1 MDMIRINQNQKIKFL
16 ILVLLLKRQ
25 ITILR
30 QLKQRVKFLMLLIQQ
45 QKPHSVSLKIKYLVL
60 VVLLKTDYD
69 TKITEIENTLNNHNH
84 DKYITTPEFN
94 TLAADFLMQD
104 QHKQIQQQKQI
115 LIILYQALIV
125 KLLRIKQKIRLLR
138 MN

>member
-45 QKPHSVSLKIKYLVL
+45 QKPHQVQLKIKYLVL